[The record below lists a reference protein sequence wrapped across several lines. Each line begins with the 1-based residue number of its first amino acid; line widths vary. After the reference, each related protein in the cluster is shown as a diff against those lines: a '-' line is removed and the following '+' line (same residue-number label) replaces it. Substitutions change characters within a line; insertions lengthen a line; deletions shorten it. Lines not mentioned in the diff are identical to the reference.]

1 MNTIIR
7 RTDGQTHNGTDR
19 LKSDLSNPFFCVLT
33 KMIKVGERLEGQLCI
48 IQGQHIL
55 YKGGGGV
62 QGYTGER
69 CGLFRTG
76 VKPPIEA
83 IGASNGEGGKYK
95 GTIYFAR
102 GMCA

>member
-55 YKGGGGV
+55 YKGGGEYRGT
-62 QGYTGER
+62 QGEMWI
-69 CGLFRTG
+69 
-76 VKPPIEA
+76 V
-83 IGASNGEGGKYK
+83 
-95 GTIYFAR
+95 
-102 GMCA
+102 